1 MQFAAGKSS
10 RKKETE
16 RCVKTVVN
24 LLNVE
29 SVLFYVVIC
38 LYFVAMIGYFLFVA
52 LKKDGV
58 AKLAAVIQLV
68 GLVLHTAALVCRGI
82 GAGRLPLTN
91 QYEFATS
98 FAWGLCLVSLLFIW
112 RFKFPVIGTIAA
124 PVILLLIGYAAMQ
137 SREVKELMPAL
148 RSSWL
153 GFHVSTAIIA
163 YGSFGVS
170 FVLGIIFLLR
180 DKMKDR
186 GFWDKHVP
194 AKEKLDLIS
203 YRSVCLGL
211 LFLTFTIVTGA
222 IWAEQAWGSYWS
234 WDPKETWS
242 LVTWLVYA
250 VYLHLRIIRGWRG
263 KTAAIFAVAGF
274 ICVIFTY
281 IGVNTFLPG
290 IHSYA

>member
-1 MQFAAGKSS
+1 MI
-10 RKKETE
+10 
-16 RCVKTVVN
+16 N

-38 LYFVAMIGYFLFVA
+38 LYFLAMIGYFLFIA
-52 LKKDGV
+52 IKKDGV
-58 AKLAAVIQLV
+58 AKAAAIVQTV
-68 GLVLHTAALVCRGI
+68 GLVLHTAALICRGI
-82 GAGRLPLTN
+82 GAGRLPMTN

-98 FAWGLCLVSLLFIW
+98 FAWGLSLVSLFFIAKY
-112 RFKFPVIGTIAA
+112 KFPVIGAFAA

-170 FVLGIIFLLR
+170 FVLGVIFLLR
-180 DKMKDR
+180 DRMKDR
-186 GFWDKHVP
+186 GFWDRHVP
-194 AKEKLDLIS
+194 AKEKLDLIA

-242 LVTWLVYA
+242 LVTWLIYA
-250 VYLHLRIIRGWRG
+250 VYLHFRIFRGWKG
-263 KTAAIFAVAGF
+263 KAAAVFAVVGF
-274 ICVIFTY
+274 VCVMFTY
-281 IGVNTFLPG
+281 VGVNTFLPG

>member
-1 MQFAAGKSS
+1 M
-10 RKKETE
+10 T
-16 RCVKTVVN
+16 N
-24 LLNVE
+24 LLNIE
-29 SVLFYVVIC
+29 NTLFYIVIC
-38 LYFVAMIGYFLFVA
+38 LYFAAMIFYFLFIA

-58 AKLAAVIQLV
+58 AKLAAIIQAV
-68 GLVLHTAALVCRGI
+68 GLLLHTAALICRGI
-82 GAGRLPLTN
+82 GAGRLPMTN

-98 FAWGLCLVSLLFIW
+98 FAWGLCLVSLIFIA
-112 RFKFPVIGTIAA
+112 RFKFPVIGAFAA

-137 SREVKELMPAL
+137 SKEVKELMPSL

-180 DKMKDR
+180 EKMQDK
-186 GFWDKHVP
+186 GFWDRHVP
-194 AKEKLDLIS
+194 AREKLDLIS

-211 LFLTFTIVTGA
+211 LFLTVTIVTGA
-222 IWAEQAWGSYWS
+222 SWAEQAWGSYWS

-250 VYLHLRIIRGWRG
+250 VYLHLRIRRDWKG
-263 KTAAIFAVAGF
+263 KAAAIFAVAGF
-274 ICVIFTY
+274 VCVMFTY